1 MHKLTKGYREI
12 VNNVSRIAP
21 ELGQRTAN
29 RNYDTNATEGNQSCA
44 RIFTRIDVYGRY
56 IVAIRRAFDITYIWK
71 ASCVSLTRDR
81 SSFLFL
87 LFEYR
92 REISAYHRQRSS
104 YVVTNTATKLFAFT
118 SYRINTRSIQTCFFG
133 REPRSTLRMIP
144 LSLSSSALE
153 CSGILRSHRVHVYQA
168 ITARSRDRFSPLRCF
183 PAFPTIYSHC
193 RNTTDTRYYVR
204 DAVFWRTPKYI
215 QWNRYKFL
223 FVFRLFSHSNFFFF
237 FLYTNINRESK
248 LFF

>member
-1 MHKLTKGYREI
+1 M
-12 VNNVSRIAP
+12 
-21 ELGQRTAN
+21 
-29 RNYDTNATEGNQSCA
+29 
-44 RIFTRIDVYGRY
+44 
-56 IVAIRRAFDITYIWK
+56 
-71 ASCVSLTRDR
+71 
-81 SSFLFL
+81 
-87 LFEYR
+87 
-92 REISAYHRQRSS
+92 
-104 YVVTNTATKLFAFT
+104 TNTATKLFAFT

-193 RNTTDTRYYVR
+193 RNTTDTRYYLAMQYF
-204 DAVFWRTPKYI
+204 DARQNTYNGTDISFS
-215 QWNRYKFL
+215 L
-223 FVFRLFSHSNFFFF
+223 FFVCFHIPIVF

-248 LFF
+248 FFF